1 MSRFFEWTPNDAPG
15 FVVDADVHGWELLR
29 ERYARDNAPLERI
42 IEIAQE
48 HGVASIVVEQRYI
61 DLDYRSE
68 HSHFYSTTFTRYP
81 SVCHRLHFFGETV
94 SEDLTNLTAVAE
106 SYKGY
111 AVMRPLPTAPVG
123 RTMIAPPPGLDD
135 VHFCLAKDEV
145 HLWGARLTVQ
155 AMPFVSQ
162 DAQYLRC
169 AHSAVWMVLYHAHR
183 RHGAPRRVPH
193 ELHEAAVSGPMMG
206 RQFPSDGLSVGQLL
220 KAMHEMQMSPG
231 HLRLP
236 INREASKEAGR
247 RLSMFGILCRYIN
260 SQMPPVVYSK
270 GHAWVVVGYRRNGL
284 GHDNIE
290 LYRHDDQAGPYL
302 QINSPFADEGE
313 ADKYLPWKAA
323 IPPLPQKVY
332 LTGERAELIG
342 AQRAHRL
349 SKRHGNENL
358 ATKAYHEKNLMLRT
372 YAIDAQL
379 FKEAAQ
385 GRLPE
390 PLASLYRMAHWPRW
404 VWVVEMIDRNRL
416 ASGKIDVVLGEV
428 VIDATASNFSTSAD
442 ARIVG
447 RNFGGE
453 VLMITPDYRKRLG
466 TVIDPFAP
474 YRSGIPDPRMS

>member
-15 FVVDADVHGWELLR
+15 FVVTADDDGWELLR
-29 ERYARDNAPLERI
+29 DRYARGNAPLERL
-42 IEIAQE
+42 IEIAQA
-48 HGVASIVVEQRYI
+48 HQVQSIVIEQRYI

-81 SVCHRLHFFGETV
+81 SVCHRLHFFAGPV
-94 SEDLTNLTAVAE
+94 DPDLSNLGSAAD

-123 RTMIAPPPGLDD
+123 RTMIAPPPDLGH
-135 VHFCLAKDEV
+135 VRFCLAKDEI
-145 HLWGARLTVQ
+145 HLWGTPLTVQ

-183 RHGAPRRVPH
+183 RHGAPRRLPH

-206 RQFPSDGLSVGQLL
+206 RQYPSDGLSVGQLL
-220 KAMHEMQMSPG
+220 KALHEMQMSPG

-236 INREASKEAGR
+236 QSRVASKEAGR
-247 RLSMFGILCRYIN
+247 RLSLFGVLCRYIN

-270 GHAWVVVGYRRNGL
+270 GHAWVVVGYGRKGS

-302 QINSPFADEGE
+302 RVASPFEDEGE
-313 ADKYLPWKAA
+313 IEKYTPWKAA

-349 SKRHGNENL
+349 SKRYSTQNL
-358 ATKAYHEKNLMLRT
+358 ATEAYLDKRMMLRT
-372 YAIDAQL
+372 YAIEAQH
-379 FKEAAQ
+379 FKAGAQ

-404 VWVVEMIDRNRL
+404 VWVVEMIDRDRL
-416 ASGKIDVVLGEV
+416 AANESKVVLGEV

-466 TVIDPFAP
+466 ALVTPFKP
-474 YRSGIPDPRMS
+474 YCSGIPSPEVV